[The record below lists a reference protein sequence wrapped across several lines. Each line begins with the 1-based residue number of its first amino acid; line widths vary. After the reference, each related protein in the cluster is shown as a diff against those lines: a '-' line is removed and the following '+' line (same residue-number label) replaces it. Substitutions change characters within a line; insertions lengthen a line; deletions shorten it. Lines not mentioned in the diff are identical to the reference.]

1 MVLYKNVNIL
11 NYSEIKQKAAR
22 IKQEFSVLDYFHGL
36 VKSGCLKYEGV
47 HGKEHFFGFLEQ
59 RTGSIAVDDRSNVWY
74 DHAAGYGGDIFRA
87 VQVFE
92 NKSFVES
99 LERLSGAFPVKKI
112 IQKRPSEERQ
122 KIAVEKVSEI
132 SHDALINYIHGRGLE
147 LEDIRPFAKEV
158 HWRNKG
164 KRYFAIGFPNESGGW
179 VLRSSIFK
187 GNILGGGISIQILG
201 TPRNIK
207 IFEGW
212 FDFLS
217 YLKLSGAIDFK
228 AIILNSTANLSLR
241 LMLDILKEK
250 KKAELYLD
258 NDPTGEAYTSEFIKV
273 SQLYHYCL
281 EAGLTTDW
289 DLEALRGCRDKMGKL
304 IANLK
309 VGPFEQKKIWKIET
323 EILDQRCHY
332 SDSEDLNSFLTER
345 TN

>member
-1 MVLYKNVNIL
+1 MFLYKNVNIL

-22 IKQEFSVLDYFHGL
+22 IKQEFSVLDYFQAL
-36 VKSGCLKYEGV
+36 VKSGYLKYEGIQ
-47 HGKEHFFGFLEQ
+47 GKEHFFGFLEQ

-74 DHAAGYGGDIFRA
+74 DHAAGFGGDIFRA

-99 LERLSGAFPVKKI
+99 VERLSGAFPVKNF
-112 IQKRPSEERQ
+112 IQKRPSEKRQ
-122 KIAVEKVSEI
+122 KIVVEKVSEI
-132 SHDALINYIHGRGLE
+132 SHDALINYIRGRGLE
-147 LEDIRPFAKEV
+147 LEDTKPFAKEV

-201 TPRNIK
+201 KPGSIK

-217 YLKLSGAIDFK
+217 YLKLSGDTDFK

-241 LMLDILKEK
+241 LMLEILKEGQK
-250 KKAELYLD
+250 VEIYLD
-258 NDPTGEAYTSEFIKV
+258 NDPTGEAYTNEFMQV
-273 SQLYHYCL
+273 AQLYHFCL
-281 EAGLTTDW
+281 EAGLTTYW

-304 IANLK
+304 ITSLEIKPSEVKN
-309 VGPFEQKKIWKIET
+309 IWQVNT
-323 EILDQRCHY
+323 QVSDQRCHY
-332 SDSEDLNSFLTER
+332 SGFEDLNEFL
-345 TN
+345 NNL

>member
-1 MVLYKNVNIL
+1 M

-47 HGKEHFFGFLEQ
+47 QGKEHFFGFFEQ

-74 DHAAGYGGDIFRA
+74 DHAAGLGGDIFRA

-92 NKSFVES
+92 NKTFLES
-99 LERLSGAFPVKKI
+99 VERLSGAFPVKKI
-112 IQKRPSEERQ
+112 IQKRTSEERQ
-122 KIAVEKVSEI
+122 KIVVEKVSEI
-132 SHDALINYIHGRGLE
+132 SHDALVNYIRGRGLE
-147 LEDIRPFAKEV
+147 LEDIKPFAKEV

-187 GNILGGGISIQILG
+187 GNILGGGVSIQILG
-201 TPRNIK
+201 TPASIK
-207 IFEGW
+207 FFEGW

-217 YLKLSGAIDFK
+217 YLKLSGDTDFK

-241 LMLDILKEK
+241 LILDILKERQK
-250 KKAELYLD
+250 VELYLD
-258 NDPTGEAYTSEFIKV
+258 NDSTGEAYTNEFIKV
-273 SQLYHYCL
+273 AQFYQYCL

-289 DLEALRGCRDKMGKL
+289 DLKSLRGCRDKMRKL
-304 IANLK
+304 MTSLEMKFSEVKN
-309 VGPFEQKKIWKIET
+309 
-323 EILDQRCHY
+323 ILMVNTQVSDKRCQY
-332 SDSEDLNSFLTER
+332 SGSEDLNEFLVGMISR
-345 TN
+345 